1 MTGRLQS
8 RLALLAIP
16 PLFAAIAAVQVG
28 IDARTRS
35 AENQKQELLLQSPS
49 LVRRM
54 SLGYDPLLAD
64 IYWTRS
70 VQYYGARIGK
80 PNEDFGLLWPLLDI
94 TVTLDPKLMPA
105 YRFGAIFLSEA
116 PPIGAGRT
124 DLAVELTK
132 RGIAA
137 NPDEWRLWADL
148 GFLYYWR
155 MKDYQHAS
163 AAYLAASNFPKA
175 PPWLKLMAA
184 RVAEKGG
191 SVETSRLIWT
201 ELLESTTNARMRDIA
216 REKLRGLKVQDDE
229 AHINEAVAE
238 FRARFG
244 RYPSSTVELQGSGI
258 LPGIPVDPDGFPYV
272 IGLDGKAQLFPT
284 STMATEEMLGNPAR

>member
-8 RLALLAIP
+8 RLVLLAIP
-16 PLFAAIAAVQVG
+16 PLFAAVAAVQLG

-35 AENQKQELLLQSPS
+35 AVDQKQELLLQSPS
-49 LVRRM
+49 LVKRM

-64 IYWTRS
+64 VYWTRS

-155 MKDYQHAS
+155 LKDYRDAS
-163 AAYLAASNFPKA
+163 AAYLSASNVPKA

-184 RVAEKGG
+184 RVADKGG

-201 ELLESTTNARMRDIA
+201 ELFESTSNARMRDIA
-216 REKLRGLKVQDDE
+216 RQKLRGLKAEDDE
-229 AHINEAVAE
+229 IHINEAAEE
-238 FRARFG
+238 FRQRFG
-244 RYPSSTVELQGSGI
+244 RFPTSTVELHGAGM

-272 IGLDGKAQLFPT
+272 IGPDGKARLFP
-284 STMATEEMLGNPAR
+284 SSLVIIEQSPENPSK

>member
-35 AENQKQELLLQSPS
+35 AEGQKQELLLQSPS
-49 LVRRM
+49 LVKRM
-54 SLGYDPLLAD
+54 SIGYDAFLAD

-80 PNEDFGLLWPLLDI
+80 PNEDFSLLWPLLDI

-116 PPIGAGRT
+116 PPIGSGRT

-155 MKDYQHAS
+155 LKDYRDAS
-163 AAYLAASNFPKA
+163 AAYFTASNFPKA

-184 RVAEKGG
+184 RVADKGG
-191 SVETSRLIWT
+191 SIETSRMIWT
-201 ELLESTTNARMRDIA
+201 ELSESSTNAKIREIA
-216 REKLRGLKVQDDE
+216 RQKLRGLKAQDDE
-229 AHINEAVAE
+229 AHINEAAE
-238 FRARFG
+238 DYRQRFG
-244 RYPSSTVELQGSGI
+244 RYPTSTVELHGAGM

-272 IGLDGKAQLFPT
+272 IGADGKAQLFPT
-284 STMATEEMLGNPAR
+284 STMATEEMLGNPAK

>member
-8 RLALLAIP
+8 RLVLLAIP

-28 IDARTRS
+28 IDARTRTLES
-35 AENQKQELLLQSPS
+35 QKQDLVLQSPL
-49 LVRRM
+49 LVKKM
-54 SLGYDPLLAD
+54 SLGYEPLLAD

-80 PNEDFGLLWPLLDI
+80 SNEDFSLLWPLLDI

-116 PPIGAGRT
+116 RPIGAGRT

-155 MKDYQHAS
+155 LKDYQHAS
-163 AAYLAASNFPKA
+163 AAYLAASNYPKA

-184 RVAEKGG
+184 RVADKGG
-191 SVETSRLIWT
+191 SVETSRIIWT
-201 ELLESTTNARMRDIA
+201 ELFESTTNARMRDIA
-216 REKLRGLKVQDDE
+216 REKLRGLKAQDDE
-229 AHINEAVAE
+229 AHINTSAE
-238 FRARFG
+238 EYRQRFG
-244 RYPSSTVELQGSGI
+244 RFPTSTVELQAAGM

-272 IGLDGKAQLFPT
+272 IGPDGKAQLFPS
-284 STMATEEMLGNPAR
+284 STVVTEQTPENPVK

>member
-28 IDARTRS
+28 IDGRTRS
-35 AENQKQELLLQSPS
+35 AEGQKLDLVLQSPS
-49 LVRRM
+49 LIKRM
-54 SLGYDPLLAD
+54 SLGYDTFLAD
-64 IYWTRS
+64 VYWTRS
-70 VQYYGARIGK
+70 VQYYGGRIGK

-137 NPDEWRLWADL
+137 NPNEWRLWADL

-155 MKDYQHAS
+155 LKDYQDAS
-163 AAYLAASNFPKA
+163 AAYLTASNFPKA

-184 RVAEKGG
+184 RVADKGG
-191 SVETSRLIWT
+191 SIETSRLIWT
-201 ELLESTTNARMRDIA
+201 ELFESTTNARMRDIA

-229 AHINEAVAE
+229 GHINEAVEE

-244 RYPSSTVELQGSGI
+244 RYPTSTVELHGAGM

-272 IGLDGKAQLFPT
+272 IGPDGKAQLFPT
-284 STMATEEMLGNPAR
+284 STMATEEMLGNPAK